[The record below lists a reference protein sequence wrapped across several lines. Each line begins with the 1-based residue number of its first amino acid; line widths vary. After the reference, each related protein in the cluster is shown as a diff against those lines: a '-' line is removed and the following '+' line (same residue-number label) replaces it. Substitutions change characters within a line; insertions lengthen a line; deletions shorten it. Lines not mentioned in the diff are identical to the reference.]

1 MNKQE
6 VLTELKEAYNECNS
20 LFDAAY
26 TLNQSTFTRTEFTR
40 KVTSTMSEVAQTIGY
55 VIGELEGE
63 QYEKCRQN

>member
-20 LFDAAY
+20 LFDMAY
-26 TLNQSTFTRTEFTR
+26 TLNQNMFTRTEFSR
-40 KVTSTMSEVAQTIGY
+40 KVTHTMSNLAQTIGY

-63 QYEKCRQN
+63 

>member
-20 LFDAAY
+20 LFDAAFA
-26 TLNQSTFTRTEFTR
+26 LNQSTFTRTEFTR